1 MRLSNVGLP
10 SRIFICMLLT
20 VFFGGF
26 GSGCFLIRQAY
37 SQDLLAVYKQAQ
49 ENDPAFKAV
58 HFRKQAID
66 EGRRQAIARLLPS
79 LVGNA
84 DYTHTNQDIK
94 DSDNDVFGTGESDY
108 NTTSY
113 GLTLT
118 QPIFHWDL
126 FVNLYQ
132 SKAEKLWAAAEYA
145 VARQELIV
153 RVADAYLSA
162 LIARDRLNYSMT
174 EQAAVEKHLELAK
187 GRHEMGLT
195 PITDLHDAMSRMA
208 TTRAIVIEAQNLQDD
223 AWQALQEITGEY
235 ADDLNGVREQIDLL
249 PPDPEDMESWISQ
262 AVEKNPSVELQKQVV
277 EVARY
282 EVNKQTSGHL
292 PVLDAVGRY
301 NNEDSDGSL
310 FGGGSEIDTFDIVV
324 QLSLPLYQGG
334 IVSSRVRESRYLLES
349 ARQDLTKQ
357 TRAVERQARSA
368 FLGVKTALS
377 QIEAL
382 KQSVNSNKLALEAKQ
397 EGFLSGLY
405 TSLNVLDAERDVSMI
420 SIDYSRARYRY
431 ILNSLKLKQAVGT
444 LSDQDISD
452 LNEWFS
458 VD

>member
-1 MRLSNVGLP
+1 MRRPAYIRGGRSYLGLI
-10 SRIFICMLLT
+10 SLLT
-20 VFFGGF
+20 LFSTVIALCYPTQCI
-26 GSGCFLIRQAY
+26 SENFLE
-37 SQDLLAVYKQAQ
+37 VYQKAK
-49 ENDPAFKAV
+49 ESDPAFKAV
-58 HFRKQAID
+58 HFRKLAVD
-66 EGRRQAIARLLPS
+66 EGRRQAIAQLLPS
-79 LVGNA
+79 LIGNA
-84 DYTHTNQDIK
+84 DYTHTNQDIR
-94 DSDNDVFGTGESDY
+94 DTDNDVYGEGESDY

-145 VARQELIV
+145 VAQQDLIV
-153 RVADAYLSA
+153 RAADAYLSA
-162 LIARDRLNYSMT
+162 LIARDRLAYSLA

-223 AWQALQEITGEY
+223 ALQALQEITGEY
-235 ADDLNGVREQIDLL
+235 LQELSGVRDQIDLL
-249 PPDPEDMESWISQ
+249 PPDPEDLDDWISR
-262 AVEKNPSVELQKQVV
+262 AVKQNPSIELQKQAV

-282 EVNKQTSGHL
+282 EVNKQTSGHM

-324 QLSLPLYQGG
+324 QLSVPLYQGG
-334 IVSSRVRESRYLLES
+334 LVSSRVRESKHLLES
-349 ARQDLTKQ
+349 SRQELTRQ
-357 TRAVERQARSA
+357 TRAVERQTRAA

-377 QIEAL
+377 QIDAL
-382 KQSVNSNKLALEAKQ
+382 KQSVVSNKLALEAKQ

-444 LSDQDISD
+444 LSEQDVTN
-452 LNEWFS
+452 LNTWF
-458 VD
+458 D